1 MQCVAVKIQLVVYL
15 SKEPCPGSVIILYHS
30 HHPRLIFC
38 LKQIVLYNL
47 HQLGEGKYGAS
58 TITWAVELY
67 SVVVQGY
74 ILQAG

>member
-1 MQCVAVKIQLVVYL
+1 LEKFCCLIWGNFLL
-15 SKEPCPGSVIILYHS
+15 F
-30 HHPRLIFC
+30 LIFC